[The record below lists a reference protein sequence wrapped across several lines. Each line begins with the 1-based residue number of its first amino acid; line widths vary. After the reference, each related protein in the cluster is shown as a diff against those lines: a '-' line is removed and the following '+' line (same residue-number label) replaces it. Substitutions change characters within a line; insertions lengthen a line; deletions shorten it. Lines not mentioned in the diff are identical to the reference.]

1 MARYT
6 KRFTYF
12 LALQQEDI
20 KDSKLARRLFNGLY
34 RANSKFAVLGARLSA
49 AIDAAYDWGEVSTS
63 EEEAEDEED
72 AAVDNNVNSAKAL
85 AAARIMELANE
96 LANMVRLVTPEQQL
110 NCFCCRRLRQSIHK
124 PFICRHPRRRWR
136 TSRSS

>member
-1 MARYT
+1 MWCT
-6 KRFTYF
+6 DFD
-12 LALQQEDI
+12 LQGY
-20 KDSKLARRLFNGLY
+20 NGLY

-96 LANMVRLVTPEQQL
+96 LANMVRWVTPEQQL
-110 NCFCCRRLRQSIHK
+110 NCFCCSKRLRQSIHK